1 MSPVFCVWDR
11 AFGTFQE
18 ELAEEPCVF
27 GVTRQV
33 QTWNPIR
40 INLNHLWLL
49 IRDAWRAEKL
59 MDKLTI
65 WFKPTGWRP
74 ADVAAKYP
82 VRKANHQEFVK
93 YDTPA
98 STGLKIW
105 TWIQF
110 VVLLGMVFHLLYK
123 IVDMG
128 SPAMFIYGVFL
139 FLMIY
144 SYTTL
149 MDRDPNALWMEAVK
163 SIIGLGIIYATG
175 GWFLMEEI
183 LTGGTVLVAAY
194 QVISA
199 LVVAWFVVKEIG
211 WERDG
216 ALERVEG

>member
-1 MSPVFCVWDR
+1 
-11 AFGTFQE
+11 
-18 ELAEEPCVF
+18 
-27 GVTRQV
+27 
-33 QTWNPIR
+33 
-40 INLNHLWLL
+40 
-49 IRDAWRAEKL
+49 

-82 VRKANHQEFVK
+82 LSKADPKAFVK

-98 STGLKIW
+98 STALKVW

-110 VVLLGMVFHLLYK
+110 IVLLGMVFHLLYK

-128 SPAMFIYGVFL
+128 SPAMFIYGGFL

-149 MDRDPNALWMEAVK
+149 MDRDTNAIWMEGIK
-163 SIIGLGIIYATG
+163 SVLALGIIYTTG
-175 GWFLMEEI
+175 GWFLIDEVFA
-183 LTGGTVLVAAY
+183 GGTVLVAAY
-194 QVISA
+194 QVVSP
-199 LVVAWFVVKEIG
+199 LVVAWFVMKEIG
-211 WERDG
+211 WARDS